1 MVALSDQE
9 RRGFLRDEYLLLQ
22 NHYEDFDRRSLTI
35 KGWIATG
42 AAAALGISF
51 SSSNRYAYFVPILVA
66 ILTAAFWYLEAY
78 WKVFQAAIGDRIRII
93 EAYFRQD
100 KWILEKNPSPFQAFH
115 QFAASYKQHPELYEK
130 DEGRR
135 QSKLR
140 RLEETGHQELC
151 LHAIRGNNF
160 PEYGVVRPAPH
171 YPLEAVVLISLKS
184 LVLFEALPF

>member
-51 SSSNRYAYFVPILVA
+51 SSSNRYTYFVPILVA

-100 KWILEKNPSPFQAFH
+100 KLILEKNPSPFQAFH

-140 RLEETGHQELC
+140 RLRRQ
-151 LHAIRGNNF
+151 
-160 PEYGVVRPAPH
+160 
-171 YPLEAVVLISLKS
+171 AVKSYVYMPYAVIIFLSMVSFVLL
-184 LVLFEALPF
+184 LTTR